1 MTSKNYCE
9 METKIMKHYPC
20 FTSQTLLDLHHEVLS
35 VSAKTDELA
44 QLTKEGFLYNQIRE
58 VVEGYYDL
66 GKLVE
71 AYQIF
76 GGYINTTFGIYTN
89 KDGEKE
95 TWLFRKYKRGKEV
108 ESLLFEHKLLL
119 HARRSGYR
127 LSAIPIEAKDGKTYH
142 VEKQMMP
149 EGEEEYY
156 FAIFNYIGGSNK
168 YDWIP
173 NWADDGI
180 ADTTILSAAASMA
193 QFHNS
198 VKDFDP
204 EGRHGDNI
212 MDNEDIT
219 VNDIIKKFPQTLKN
233 YRNSYA
239 DAGYENVY
247 TEYFDSN
254 YNFISHMCSASVIPY
269 KDCGK
274 MTTIPCHCDFH
285 PGNFKY
291 TEDGTVCGS
300 FDYDMAKIDFRL
312 FEIGLA
318 MHYCF
323 ASWKSET
330 NGVIK
335 LERVEKFIH
344 TYNAELLKMGGL
356 EPMNETEKKYLY
368 EAIVQGTI
376 YVFGWCSAACVYNPT
391 LDPYE
396 YLFYAQHMI
405 SCLHWLKDNE
415 SQIRELSKKI

>member
-1 MTSKNYCE
+1 MASKNFVE
-9 METKIMKHYPC
+9 METQVMKHYPRC
-20 FTSQTLLDLHHEVLS
+20 TAQMLLDLHHEVLG

-44 QLTKEGFLYNQIRE
+44 QLTKECFFYSQIRE
-58 VVEGYYDL
+58 IVEGYYDL
-66 GKLVE
+66 GTLVD

-76 GGYINTTFGIYTN
+76 GGYINTTFGIYTE

-119 HARRSGYR
+119 HARKNGFSFG
-127 LSAIPIEAKDGKTYH
+127 AIPIKAKNGKTYH
-142 VEKQMMP
+142 VEKQIMP
-149 EGEEEYY
+149 EGEEDFY
-156 FAIFNYIGGSNK
+156 FAVFNYIGGSNK

-180 ADTTILSAAASMA
+180 ADTTILSAAISMA

-198 VKDFDP
+198 TKNFDP

-233 YRNSYA
+233 YRKSYA
-239 DAGYENVY
+239 DTGYENAY
-247 TEYFDSN
+247 TEYFDAN
-254 YNFISHMCSASVIPY
+254 YNFMSRMCAASVIPDEDY
-269 KDCGK
+269 VK
-274 MTTIPCHCDFH
+274 MISVPCHCDFH

-300 FDYDMAKIDFRL
+300 FDYDMAKIDSRL

-330 NGVIK
+330 NGSIR
-335 LERVEKFIH
+335 LERVKKFID
-344 TYNAELLKMGGL
+344 TYNTELSKMGGL
-356 EPMNETEKKYLY
+356 APMNGTEKKYLY
-368 EAIVQGTI
+368 EVIVQGAL
-376 YVFGWCSAACVYNPT
+376 YVIGWCSVACVYNPT
-391 LDPYE
+391 LNPYE
-396 YLFYAQHMI
+396 YLFYTQHLI
-405 SCLHWLKDNE
+405 ACLHWLEDHE
-415 SQIRELSKKI
+415 SEIRELSKRL